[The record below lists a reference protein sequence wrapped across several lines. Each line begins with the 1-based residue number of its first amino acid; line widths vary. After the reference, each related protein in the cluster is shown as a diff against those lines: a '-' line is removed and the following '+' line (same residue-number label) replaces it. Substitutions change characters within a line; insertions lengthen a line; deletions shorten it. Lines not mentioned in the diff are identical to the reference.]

1 MKKLS
6 NRDWAIILVVA
17 ICFAAVGFGIA
28 GLFQEEKVINIENPV
43 NIKLKKSNDS
53 LEACVTLRD
62 SLLKESAKRQ
72 ALCDSALINNNRQF
86 KKDYEKIKNF
96 TPEFRAHYVDSVLR
110 GAGIRK

>member
-6 NRDWAIILVVA
+6 NRDWAILTISAIVFITIGWSIKG
-17 ICFAAVGFGIA
+17 ICFKPIPIYV
-28 GLFQEEKVINIENPV
+28 ENPV
-43 NIKLKKSNDS
+43 NIQLKKSNDS
-53 LEACVTLRD
+53 LDACVVFRD

-86 KKDYEKIKNF
+86 KKEYEKIKNF